1 MIPCNAAEGINP
13 ISPPW
18 TVMNCPLF
26 VQRTNQTRAGA
37 LQGLLSF
44 SMLMKKSSCLSLQ
57 KKKKK
62 SLLRGKKNKKG
73 GSLKARTTP
82 EKRGEKH
89 KELKASLSR
98 TLARNSPWKSFPSI
112 TEC

>member
-1 MIPCNAAEGINP
+1 MIPCNAAEGINQ

-37 LQGLLSF
+37 LQVLLSF

-57 KKKKK
+57 KKKK
-62 SLLRGKKNKKG
+62 SLLRGKKIKKEE
-73 GSLKARTTP
+73 A
-82 EKRGEKH
+82 
-89 KELKASLSR
+89 
-98 TLARNSPWKSFPSI
+98 
-112 TEC
+112 